1 MRALAF
7 GSLRVASDIGMIAG
21 ISALEAQERHAS
33 LKPTQ
38 WNEIGPFYKR
48 LAPNKR
54 NLRESNDPGL
64 PLTVSGQIFNTR
76 GEILP
81 FAEIEVWH
89 ADTEGHY
96 DLDGYRYRAKLTT
109 DSQAKYSFSSIMPGH
124 YPSRVCQHVHYEIQ
138 APGHKAL
145 VTQLYFATDPAFE
158 GDPKHNYSRDPLI
171 LSSDLIRPVMLISE
185 GNAIKANVVFELVL
199 ERL

>member
-7 GSLRVASDIGMIAG
+7 GSLQIAPEVEAIAG
-21 ISALEAQERHAS
+21 ISALEAQEQHAS

-48 LAPNKR
+48 LAPNR
-54 NLRESNDPGL
+54 PNLRELNDLGL

-81 FAEIEVWH
+81 SAEIEIWH
-89 ADTEGHY
+89 ADTQGHY
-96 DLDGYRYRAKLTT
+96 DLEGYRYRARLTA
-109 DSQAKYSFSSIMPGH
+109 DSEAKYSFSSIMPGH
-124 YPSRVCQHVHYEIQ
+124 YPSRVCQHVHYKIQ
-138 APGHKAL
+138 APGHKTL
-145 VTQLYFATDPAFE
+145 ITQLYFATDPAFE
-158 GDPKHNYSRDPLI
+158 GDPVHNYSRDPLI
-171 LSSDLIRPVMLISE
+171 LSSDLIRPVILAVE
-185 GNAIKANVVFELVL
+185 GNAIKVSVAFELVL